1 MKTIFDSLPSSWV
14 EPLRSICQAETGR
27 GLSGF
32 LSAEAD
38 AGKVIYPPQSQLFNA
53 FVATPF
59 DAVKVV
65 ILGQDPYHGAGQAHG
80 LSFSVPIGEKI
91 PPSLRNIYK
100 ELDRDLGL
108 AMPSHGCLQEWSQRG
123 VLLLN
128 AIMTVEHSKAGS
140 HQGHGWEEFTDEVV
154 AQLSQRRE
162 GIVFMLWGSYAQKK
176 GRVIDRNR
184 HCVLESAHPSPL
196 SAHRGFLGNGH
207 FSAANRYLESNG
219 LKPVDWSL
227 ANPQQALAF

>member
-1 MKTIFDSLPSSWV
+1 MKSIFDSLPSSWL
-14 EPLRSICQAETGR
+14 EPLGDICRAQSSQS
-27 GLSGF
+27 LSEF
-32 LSAEAD
+32 LLAEAD
-38 AGKVIYPPQSQLFNA
+38 AGKAIYPLESQVFNA
-53 FVATPF
+53 FRATPF
-59 DAVKVV
+59 EAVKVV

-80 LSFSVPIGEKI
+80 LSFSVPIGQRV

-100 ELDRDLGL
+100 ELNRDLGL
-108 AMPSHGCLQEWSQRG
+108 AMPAHGCLAEWSQRG

-176 GRVIDRNR
+176 GRVIDRNK

-207 FSAANRYLESNG
+207 FSAANRYLAERG
-219 LKPVDWSL
+219 LRPVDWAL
-227 ANPQQALAF
+227 ASPQQGLGF